1 MDIAHKNKTDDSLRG
16 FLTAAKSGV
25 KKAAE
30 AIDIMSNSNIR
41 MDVIS
46 AGIAPTSR
54 LAEISGSPEDIVVG
68 VYISVEGDIPG
79 HALLIFPINSALALV
94 DLLMGKEIGTYT
106 DMDEFEQSTIQEVGN
121 IVNSAYL
128 NSISDFYG
136 CRLWPSPPAIAIDMA
151 SAVIDSVLL
160 NTGLYDEDTI
170 SIVTRFAGNNRIL
183 RGFFLYV
190 PEINTL

>member
-1 MDIAHKNKTDDSLRG
+1 MDIARKKKTDDSLRG

-30 AIDIMSNSNIR
+30 AIDIISNSTIK

-68 VYISVEGDIPG
+68 IYISVEGDIPG
-79 HALLIFPINSALALV
+79 HALLVFPINSALALV
-94 DLLMGKEIGTYT
+94 DLLMGEEIGTYT
-106 DMDEFEQSTIQEVGN
+106 EMGEFEQSTIQEVGN

-160 NTGLYDEDTI
+160 NTGHYDEDTI
-170 SIVTRFAGNNRIL
+170 SIVTRFAGNNRIF

-190 PEINTL
+190 PEINTI